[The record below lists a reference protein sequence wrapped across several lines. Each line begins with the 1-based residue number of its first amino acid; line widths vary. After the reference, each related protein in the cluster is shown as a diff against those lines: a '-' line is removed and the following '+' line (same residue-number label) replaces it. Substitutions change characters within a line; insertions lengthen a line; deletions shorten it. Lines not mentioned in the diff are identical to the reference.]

1 MKEKKYI
8 DRIYQEKF
16 KDFEAAPS
24 EAVWK
29 AISAKLREEEE
40 NNKPVIKPFWY
51 RIAGVAAI
59 LAFFIFMGDW
69 IFPVQNNTRIVNQE
83 LESKNGDSF
92 TNNSEVPLAVEEK
105 KEPAATTK
113 QSRIIP
119 LKKGNSASDFSKEKI
134 ITVHE
139 LKSEGI
145 ASESA
150 EIQSGFKE
158 SSGNPDPD
166 KKKSLLDAIKANEEA
181 VVADASK
188 KNFEVS
194 THAAPIYYG
203 NFGKGNF
210 LDPRFNSNSSEGEIT
225 YSYGVNIAY
234 VLSDKLKIRSGV
246 SKVNM
251 SYNTNGISHQ
261 AVVGNTPIAG
271 VDLKVMS
278 ENPQAKA
285 FDPVAVR
292 RPFSNSNRSS
302 VGTLLPG
309 SLNQEM
315 AFIEIPVELE
325 YNLIDN
331 RFELNVIGGASTLF
345 LDENRVSVNAG
356 DITATG
362 RANNLNQISF
372 STNIGLGLDYNLSDK
387 FKLNMEPIL
396 KYQLNTFSDGN
407 LNSQPFYLGI
417 YSGFSFRF

>member
-24 EAVWK
+24 EAVWR
-29 AISAKLREEEE
+29 AISSKLREKEEKR
-40 NNKPVIKPFWY
+40 KPVFSLFWPKV
-51 RIAGVAAI
+51 AGVAAI
-59 LAFFIFMGDW
+59 LAFLFLVGEW
-69 IFPVQNNTRIVNQE
+69 IFPVQVNSRIVNQE
-83 LESKNGDSF
+83 LENNKPDEFISNSALSVADDVGTESESVKKNSSVVPLKNGKSDSNF
-92 TNNSEVPLAVEEK
+92 SQK
-105 KEPAATTK
+105 KITTL
-113 QSRIIP
+113 P
-119 LKKGNSASDFSKEKI
+119 NLTA
-134 ITVHE
+134 
-139 LKSEGI
+139 EGI
-145 ASESA
+145 ASEA
-150 EIQSGFKE
+150 TEIKSN
-158 SSGNPDPD
+158 SSQTRTETALDRG
-166 KKKSLLDAIKANEEA
+166 KSLFDVIEENKK
-181 VVADASK
+181 VVIAENPK

-210 LDPRFNSNSSEGEIT
+210 LDPKFNNNSSEGEIT

-251 SYNTNGISHQ
+251 SYNTNGISHH
-261 AVVGNTPIAG
+261 AAVGNTPIAG
-271 VDLKVMS
+271 VDLKVVS
-278 ENPQAKA
+278 ENQQAKE
-285 FDPVAVR
+285 FDPLAVK
-292 RPFSNSNRSS
+292 RPFPSSNRSI
-302 VGTLLPG
+302 VGNLLPG

-345 LDENRVSVNAG
+345 LDENRVSVNSG

-372 STNIGLGLDYNLSDK
+372 STNIGLGLDYNLSEK

-396 KYQLNTFSDGN
+396 KYQLNTFSDDNIDG
-407 LNSQPFYLGI
+407 QPFYLGI
-417 YSGFSFRF
+417 YSGFSFKF